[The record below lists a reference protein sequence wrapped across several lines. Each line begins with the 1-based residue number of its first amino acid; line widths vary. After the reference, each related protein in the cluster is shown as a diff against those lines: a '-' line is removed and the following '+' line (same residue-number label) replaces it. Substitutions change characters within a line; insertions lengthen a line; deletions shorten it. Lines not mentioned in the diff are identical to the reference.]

1 MATMSLRPC
10 GDFRTTYRQDTAI
23 FDTRNS
29 RWAMIL
35 FLAGLY
41 VMVLVPILAPG
52 VEDAPVLGT
61 IFAPFTNAQYLSLA
75 IQACYWGIAALGL
88 NILVGFTG
96 QISLG
101 HAAFFGVGAFGSTYL
116 NNTYGIPVILSIPL
130 AGLIAAAVGLVFG
143 SPAARIKGL
152 YLAIATL
159 AAQFIIEDLF
169 IRLDWFTGGS
179 YGSLANSI
187 EVFGFAFD
195 TDPKFFLFALTLTI
209 ILFIAAANLMRSRD
223 GRAFVAVRDHY
234 LSAEVMGINLTKYR
248 ILSFGISSFYAGIG
262 GALYGHYLGFVS
274 AEGFTILLSIQ
285 FLGIII
291 IGGLGSVMGTM
302 LGTIFMVL
310 LPVVM
315 DGSVSLIAA
324 TEWGDTPMITNGL
337 AFFKEMAIGAAI
349 ILFLIFE
356 PDGLAHRWR
365 LIKAYWK
372 LYPFSY

>member
-29 RWAMIL
+29 RRAMIL
-35 FLAGLY
+35 VLALLY
-41 VMVLVPILAPG
+41 LMVLVPILAPG
-52 VEDAPVLGT
+52 VENAPALGAL
-61 IFAPFTNAQYLSLA
+61 FAPFTNAQYLSLA

-101 HAAFFGVGAFGSTYL
+101 HAAFFGIGAFASAWL
-116 NNTYGIPVILSIPL
+116 NNSFGIPVILCIPL
-130 AGLIAAAVGLVFG
+130 AGVIAAAVGLLFG

-179 YGSLANSI
+179 YGSLANPI
-187 EVFGFAFD
+187 ELFGIAFD

-209 ILFIAAANLMRSRD
+209 VLYLAAANLMRSRD

-248 ILSFGISSFYAGIG
+248 ILSFGVASFYAGIG

-291 IGGLGSVMGTM
+291 IGGLGSVMGAM
-302 LGTIFMVL
+302 LGTVFMVL
-310 LPVVM
+310 LPEVM
-315 DGSVSLIAA
+315 AGGVDLIAA
-324 TEWGDTPMITNGL
+324 TPWGDTPMITNGL

-365 LIKAYWK
+365 LIKTYWK